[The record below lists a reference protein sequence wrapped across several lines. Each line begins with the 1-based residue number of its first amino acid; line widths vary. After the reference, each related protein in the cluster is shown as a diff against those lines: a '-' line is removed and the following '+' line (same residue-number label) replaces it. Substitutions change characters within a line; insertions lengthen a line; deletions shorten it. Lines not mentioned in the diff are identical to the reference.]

1 MKNELGLGDDV
12 KNSQLLFKR
21 WEIEKSVSL
30 ISFFPLQDTKRQ
42 EALNRNGGKKE
53 RLKGWCLPEKGV
65 FSENECR
72 KLYLI

>member
-53 RLKGWCLPEKGV
+53 KLKG
-65 FSENECR
+65 
-72 KLYLI
+72 